1 MRFNM
6 VEYKTN
12 LTSFKYKM
20 LEGKNYYFVGV
31 ALMGEGTRKVAR
43 CVSTMVQKI
52 IQNSLVQLMNEAIQV
67 LLEASQRPCT
77 KAPRNPAAGC
87 RARQGANECLPARR
101 HESHRFLRH
110 LIKLLLRYIILPL

>member
-77 KAPRNPAAGC
+77 
-87 RARQGANECLPARR
+87 RR
-101 HESHRFLRH
+101 LVT
-110 LIKLLLRYIILPL
+110 LPLGVERGKERMRASLPGATRAIVFYAT